1 MNRKLAIAII
11 FATIIAVG
19 AIDIFEFLS
28 FSGSL
33 NKVVGS
39 IAKFQ
44 TLYTQNNEITKQINQ
59 YGKMLN
65 SQKITINGFKNAL
78 LKISPDANL
87 KISGDTVTLQNPVS
101 VDPYDLVNLLSS
113 YTNIYVLNLYFESN
127 SPVSYEYESK
137 ILSSKK
143 NYTLTKMSVRIYG
156 G

>member
-11 FATIIAVG
+11 FATIILAG
-19 AIDIFEFLS
+19 TIDIFEFLS

-39 IAKFQ
+39 ISKFQ
-44 TLYTQNNEITKQINQ
+44 VLYNQNNEITKQINQ

-65 SQKITINGFKNAL
+65 SQKINLAGFKSAL
-78 LKISPDANL
+78 LKIAPDADL
-87 KISGDTVTLQNPVS
+87 KISGDTVTLQNSVE

-127 SPVSYEYESK
+127 SPVSYEYEGK
-137 ILSSKK
+137 ILSLKK
-143 NYTLTKMSVRIYG
+143 NYTLTKLSVRIYG